1 MPGRRSKSD
10 AQDVPIAGG
19 ADRGSKAKR
28 RKSRTDGPQDPRQRQ
43 AAELQTQV
51 APSPDRFVGRA
62 SSDEES
68 LPSAPSQGHQSERL
82 RTGQVDSK
90 PRRVLVARQDPP
102 RAVLRPQREDRARL
116 KPANALV
123 LKSNAQV
130 TEKASDKDREKRRT
144 KEMPLAAAAG
154 GKTGGPKSSLP
165 KGQKSLG
172 PVNAV
177 KEKKQAKQQRSEGD
191 QLQSKKLVTR
201 SSQRQRREES
211 QEVKPKSNKQKKEK
225 KKDNKVRKEKSRSPT
240 QTQERRKSLRKD
252 KKRKQPG
259 TEKRASARSPSLPK
273 ATPEFQASERG
284 ARGVP
289 RLRDPA
295 GSSHRRSKQATAE
308 DVRADGRRR
317 EHRSARSPS
326 RKRRCDAAVPEAW
339 QVWRAGSYHPWSAQ
353 LAGAPLGAVWSVPG
367 MMAPQA
373 WALASGIPHAGHA
386 QAEGALPI
394 SDSSEEAEDEEEEEE
409 EEEEEQEGEDESEP
423 EDAAQVLAAVV
434 PGAALAAPLAVQGTS
449 AAAAGAAGAAQEGSE
464 SSESENEESETESQD
479 EDAEIGEAPIA
490 PKSKEGD
497 GGDGAEA
504 ERPPV
509 ASSAEPKVLQW
520 VPPFRKARQPLHRSA
535 ERWPGPKVGW
545 SELYELEVDLN
556 LVKGNIELSSKRH
569 ISRSEGLGKGL
580 TDMDASDIEEFAEAN
595 PSEAEATAEGT
606 ARTVPL
612 IPHWSKTRSWTSIQ
626 EVLLEEAEGSWQQR
640 RLCSVVLRSRR
651 KGRSSGGSP
660 AVGVANPQEPPENLP
675 DACGST
681 LLLTIGAAARA
692 VRLMQ
697 WRSPPLLDVPE
708 ALKVDPSKYRGNER
722 NLRMRKRPAAKAKK
736 AAAYKSIPQGPPPK
750 APSEEYK
757 SQLRS
762 LMQKV
767 QGGSSER
774 DAVRDFWSDLSPA
787 DRVQFS
793 TEFPQFMH
801 LVVGLPSAIDTDVT
815 KAKSDGLPGLAP
827 PPPKTPAELTGMA
840 TTASSKSL
848 PVPFASATGPGLGT
862 AFVAP
867 VPIWPKGKAPG
878 LSAEVFKKQEA
889 AWADRLT
896 FHDGIL
902 RVDMRSLQLMDV
914 GMVRWC
920 RWAPA
925 LLQTLGRAGGTVS
938 EAEFDFSGNALEDG
952 GLRELL
958 ALLQNCDVHLRT
970 LNLNA
975 NRLTEASL
983 VAISDLISKSRLPIS
998 AVLMENNR
1006 VQGSYGLMN
1015 LVRALKSNAQYP
1027 ILREDTGR
1035 YTPLMLHL
1043 AGNMIE
1049 RPMQVTQLVKEA
1061 FDNRFPST
1069 SEERQY
1075 WEVKQQCPP
1084 LQLPMFEKQETSAWQ

>member
-1 MPGRRSKSD
+1 M
-10 AQDVPIAGG
+10 
-19 ADRGSKAKR
+19 
-28 RKSRTDGPQDPRQRQ
+28 
-43 AAELQTQV
+43 L
-51 APSPDRFVGRA
+51 
-62 SSDEES
+62 
-68 LPSAPSQGHQSERL
+68 
-82 RTGQVDSK
+82 
-90 PRRVLVARQDPP
+90 
-102 RAVLRPQREDRARL
+102 
-116 KPANALV
+116 
-123 LKSNAQV
+123 
-130 TEKASDKDREKRRT
+130 
-144 KEMPLAAAAG
+144 LAAATG
-154 GKTGGPKSSLP
+154 VKTGGPKSSLP
-165 KGQKSLG
+165 KGQESLG

-201 SSQRQRREES
+201 TSQRQRREES

-225 KKDNKVRKEKSRSPT
+225 KKDKKDKMQKGHERKSEKVRKERSRSPT
-240 QTQERRKSLRKD
+240 QTQERRKSPRKD
-252 KKRKQPG
+252 KKHKQPG
-259 TEKRASARSPSLPK
+259 TQKRASARSPSLPK
-273 ATPEFQASERG
+273 ATPEFQASEKG

-295 GSSHRRSKQATAE
+295 GSSHRRSKKATAE

-317 EHRSARSPS
+317 EHRSARSRS
-326 RKRRCDAAVPEAW
+326 RKRRRDAAVPEAW

-373 WALASGIPHAGHA
+373 WALASGIPHAGQV

-409 EEEEEQEGEDESEP
+409 EEEEQEGEDESEQK
-423 EDAAQVLAAVV
+423 DAEQVPVGVV
-434 PGAALAAPLAVQGTS
+434 PGAALAAPLAMQISDVSGTS
-449 AAAAGAAGAAQEGSE
+449 AAAAGAAAAQEGSE

-490 PKSKEGD
+490 PKGREGD
-497 GGDGAEA
+497 GGDGIAKA
-504 ERPPV
+504 DRPP

-520 VPPFRKARQPLHRSA
+520 VPPFHKARQPLHRSA

-545 SELYELEVDLN
+545 SELYKLEVDLN
-556 LVKGNIELSSKRH
+556 LVKGIELSSKRH

-612 IPHWSKTRSWTSIQ
+612 IPHWSRTRSWTSIQ

-660 AVGVANPQEPPENLP
+660 AIGVANPQEPPENLP

-708 ALKVDPSKYRGNER
+708 ALRVDPSKYRGNER

-736 AAAYKSIPQGPPPK
+736 AAAYKSTPQGPPPK

-801 LVVGLPSAIDTDVT
+801 LVVGLPSAVDTDVP

-840 TTASSKSL
+840 TAASSKSL
-848 PVPFASATGPGLGT
+848 PVPFGSATGPGLGT

-902 RVDMRSLQLMDV
+902 RVDMRSLQLMDA

-925 LLQTLGRAGGTVS
+925 LLQTLGRAGGALS
-938 EAEFDFSGNALEDG
+938 EAELDFSGNALEDG
-952 GLRELL
+952 ALRELL
-958 ALLQNCDVHLRT
+958 ALLQTCNVHVRT
-970 LNLNA
+970 LNLTA

-1015 LVRALKSNAQYP
+1015 LVRTLKSNAQYP